1 VAARQPVT
9 GGVDGTTYPLLR
21 NLTLPVVAVTT
32 SADGRSNG
40 FIANS
45 AQRASLVP
53 SIPRISLYISKPSFS
68 HDLVL
73 ASGLFAVHLLRPDQW
88 HVVSAL
94 GLRSGRDV
102 PDKLAALAHQRGVT
116 GCPVLTDVR
125 ASFEC
130 RVLNTMD
137 AGAAT
142 FVLGDVVDVRQDEAG
157 DVMTSTWFRQHAPPD
172 LLREYDA
179 NLAYAQAI
187 LEPISRDIDAAGWP
201 GPATGP

>member
-1 VAARQPVT
+1 VSDPTDETA
-9 GGVDGTTYPLLR
+9 YPLLR
-21 NLTLPVVAVTT
+21 HLTLPIAAVTT

-40 FIANS
+40 FIVNS

-68 HDLVL
+68 HGLVL
-73 ASGLFAVHLLRPDQW
+73 ASGLVTVHLLRRDQW
-88 HVVSAL
+88 DVVRAL

-102 PDKLAALAHQRGVT
+102 PDKLAGLEHGAGVT
-116 GCPVLTDVR
+116 GCPVLEDVR

-130 RVLNTMD
+130 RIVNTMD

-142 FVLGDVVDVRQDEAG
+142 FVLGDVVDIRQHGTAG

-172 LLREYDA
+172 LLRDYEA
-179 NLAYAQAI
+179 NLAYAQLL
-187 LEPISRDIDAAGWP
+187 LEPLSHAFSAVAWN
-201 GPATGP
+201 GPTTGP

>member
-21 NLTLPVVAVTT
+21 NLTLPVVAITT

-73 ASGLFAVHLLRPDQW
+73 ASGLFAVHLLRRDQW

-102 PDKLAALAHQRGVT
+102 PDKLAALPHQRGVT

-187 LEPISRDIDAAGWP
+187 LEPISRAIDAAGWR
-201 GPATGP
+201 GPVTGP

>member
-1 VAARQPVT
+1 
-9 GGVDGTTYPLLR
+9 
-21 NLTLPVVAVTT
+21 
-32 SADGRSNG
+32 
-40 FIANS
+40 
-45 AQRASLVP
+45 
-53 SIPRISLYISKPSFS
+53 
-68 HDLVL
+68 
-73 ASGLFAVHLLRPDQW
+73 
-88 HVVSAL
+88 
-94 GLRSGRDV
+94 
-102 PDKLAALAHQRGVT
+102 
-116 GCPVLTDVR
+116 VR

-201 GPATGP
+201 GPVTGP